1 MRKPTFQS
9 AITTRRSDTAAGRED
24 SIDQALARLLTSEDP
39 AQRAIAARLIVGDM
53 YPSRREGRL
62 H

>member
-1 MRKPTFQS
+1 MRKTTFPS
-9 AITTRRSDTAAGRED
+9 ATPSRRAETAAGWED
-24 SIDQALARLLTSEDP
+24 SIDRALSQMLTSEDP
-39 AQRAIAARLIVGDM
+39 VQRAIAARLIVGDM

>member
-1 MRKPTFQS
+1 MRKPISYPTS
-9 AITTRRSDTAAGRED
+9 GTRRPDTNAGWED
-24 SIDQALARLLTSEDP
+24 SIDRALAQMLTSEDP
-39 AQRAIAARLIVGDM
+39 VQRAIAARLLVGDM